1 MARVREWHTALRTA
15 IEHGVPIND
24 VWLGAYRAQAR
35 ESLRLASLA
44 IATDS
49 DRSAYPFL
57 VNAYNNMRNLSDQY
71 LQITNNRDYIDS
83 NSLQKRSP
91 ESEICHV
98 RPLPV
103 LHGFHQSIHRRRL
116 SPMRD

>member
-1 MARVREWHTALRTA
+1 VALRSHIIDQPEKA
-15 IEHGVPIND
+15 EVCSGSDPERRKFYLSFVIIGGGFSGV
-24 VWLGAYRAQAR
+24 
-35 ESLRLASLA
+35 ELAG
-44 IATDS
+44 
-49 DRSAYPFL
+49 
-57 VNAYNNMRNLSDQY
+57 AYNNMRNLSDQY